1 MIMFSPYTLSLL
13 NNGIFFKFQ
22 GITELFIQEEGEIVA
37 EVLNIE
43 EFHWKVLGLLGEEYE
58 NICL

>member
-1 MIMFSPYTLSLL
+1 M

-37 EVLNIE
+37 ELLNIE

>member
-1 MIMFSPYTLSLL
+1 L
-13 NNGIFFKFQ
+13 NNGILFKLQ
-22 GITELFIQEEGEIVA
+22 RITELLMQEEGEIVA

-43 EFHWKVLGLLGEEYE
+43 EVHWKVLGLLGEEYE